1 MALRYGAGERAV
13 SDVLF
18 GDTVTLYN
26 HYREAREDKWQR
38 SVLRGVQIRHKQETA
53 ATENGLKVYES
64 VSVSIPVSV
73 DADGRHSIEPS
84 AFASAGQREKY
95 WTLNASTNL
104 DVMVLGEC
112 ARELS
117 EDFPLASLQKEAG
130 FVTVRA
136 VRDNT
141 LRRHLKHWKV
151 TCV

>member
-1 MALRYGAGERAV
+1 MALRHGAGERTV

-38 SVLRGVQIRHKQETA
+38 SVLRGVQIRRKQETA
-53 ATENGLKVYES
+53 ATENGLKLYES
-64 VSVSIPVSV
+64 VSISIPVSV
-73 DADGRHSIEPS
+73 DAGGRHYIEPS

-104 DVMVLGEC
+104 DVIVPGAC
-112 ARELS
+112 AKELT
-117 EDFPLASLQKEAG
+117 EEFTLASLQKDAG
-130 FVTVRA
+130 FVTVKA

-141 LRRHLKHWKV
+141 LRRYLKHWKV

>member
-1 MALRYGAGERAV
+1 MALWHRAGERTV

-38 SVLRGVQIRHKQETA
+38 SVLRGVQIRRKQETS
-53 ATENGLKVYES
+53 ATENGLKLYET
-64 VSVSIPVSV
+64 VSISIPVSA
-73 DADGRHSIEPS
+73 DAGGRHYMEPS
-84 AFASAGQREKY
+84 AFASASRRKEY

-112 ARELS
+112 TKELT
-117 EDFPLASLQKEAG
+117 EEFTLASLKKDTG
-130 FVTVRA
+130 FVTMKA